1 MEDGNN
7 NVSGSITGSIDGG
20 SGNMDYNI
28 KDMTGSVD
36 LDSISNKFTDSTTEP
51 VSGSGDLGNIKND
64 LINDGSVTPGSNI
77 ENNETTNEELIDI
90 AKGNHDST
98 SMEFDTMAFNENK
111 LPEMQ
116 AAVDD
121 YIAKVEAQIR
131 VISDHQVG
139 AHDGIYGAQAQTVDN
154 YILAICDEMSKIVS
168 FFGRFRDALAEVK
181 DAYVAQS
188 EGID

>member
-1 MEDGNN
+1 
-7 NVSGSITGSIDGG
+7 
-20 SGNMDYNI
+20 
-28 KDMTGSVD
+28 
-36 LDSISNKFTDSTTEP
+36 
-51 VSGSGDLGNIKND
+51 
-64 LINDGSVTPGSNI
+64 
-77 ENNETTNEELIDI
+77 
-90 AKGNHDST
+90 
-98 SMEFDTMAFNENK
+98 
-111 LPEMQ
+111 MQ

-188 EGID
+188 EGYTAASVTAGDAIADSDLVNINRMG